1 LFGDYTFAGTYTA
14 HPDPRQE
21 AFFFGLVREAL
32 EDGEFT
38 EGLLREEI
46 AQGHLRPDALEL
58 IGA

>member
-1 LFGDYTFAGTYTA
+1 
-14 HPDPRQE
+14 
-21 AFFFGLVREAL
+21 VREAL

-38 EGLLREEI
+38 EALLREEI